1 MSLIWDEIESCLSQ
15 GRTPI
20 VVGGTGL
27 YFDALFYNTDFGE
40 MDVDPLIRTKL
51 NERALAGE
59 GNLLLQEL
67 AKVDPKTAEPLHEK
81 DLKRI
86 IRGLEVFYSTGVPLS
101 VYKEKSQ
108 MKSSKFEYLKIFLN
122 FQDRDKLYSKINL
135 RVDEMVQM
143 GLEAETRS
151 LLQKGYLDTTTA
163 AQAIGY
169 KELLPYIR
177 GERNFD
183 ECIEIL
189 KQKTRNYAKR
199 QLTWFRR
206 YKDAHTIWMDEN
218 HNAAETAL
226 KLCRQFLKEVES

>member
-1 MSLIWDEIESCLSQ
+1 M
-15 GRTPI
+15 
-20 VVGGTGL
+20 
-27 YFDALFYNTDFGE
+27 
-40 MDVDPLIRTKL
+40 
-51 NERALAGE
+51 
-59 GNLLLQEL
+59 
-67 AKVDPKTAEPLHEK
+67 
-81 DLKRI
+81 
-86 IRGLEVFYSTGVPLS
+86 EVFYSTGVPLS

-151 LLQKGYLDTTTA
+151 LLQKGYLETTTA

-206 YKDAHTIWMDEN
+206 YKDAHTIWMYEN
-218 HNAAETAL
+218 HNDAETAL
-226 KLCRQFLKEVES
+226 NLCRQFLKEVES